1 MPSAPIA
8 VLFTNSKQAKQSAT
22 ATELRLV
29 TMAVPTL
36 TIAVLT
42 KNEAHRIEACLAS
55 AAFAD
60 QVLVVDSGSTDNT
73 VALSRQAGAE
83 VFEYPDWQ
91 GFAVQRNRLIAHAKC
106 DYIFFLDADELIT
119 PAFQKELQA
128 IVQSNAQAVWQIQW
142 RMVAYGHELTYYI
155 SRSKVERLFRRDMLK
170 EYVGAVHEQAIL
182 HNENPANPVPR
193 KVISAKLLHHS
204 RETVRGS
211 LEKLTQYVMLGASKR
226 AQAGKRGGV
235 VRGLASGLSM
245 FVRLYVFRLG
255 FLCGGA
261 GFLYCLFVALEAF
274 FRYAALHYDKDHLTN
289 NVGRA

>member
-8 VLFTNSKQAKQSAT
+8 VRCTNSKQAKQSAT
-22 ATELRLV
+22 ATEPRLV

-60 QVLVVDSGSTDNT
+60 QVVVVDSGSTDNT

>member
-1 MPSAPIA
+1 
-8 VLFTNSKQAKQSAT
+8 
-22 ATELRLV
+22 
-29 TMAVPTL
+29 MAVPTL

-60 QVLVVDSGSTDNT
+60 QVLVVDSGSTDST
-73 VALSRQAGAE
+73 VALCHQSGAD

-91 GFAVQRNRLIAHAKC
+91 GFAVQRNRLIAHARG

-128 IVQSNAQAVWQIQW
+128 IVLSNAKAVWQIRW
-142 RMVAYGHELTYYI
+142 RMVAYGHELKYYI

-182 HNENPANPVPR
+182 QNESPGMPTPR
-193 KVISAKLLHHS
+193 KVMAAKLLHHS

-226 AQAGKRGGV
+226 AQAGKSGGV
-235 VRGLASGLSM
+235 LRGLASGLAM
-245 FVRLYVFRLG
+245 FLRLYIFRLG

-274 FRYAALHYDKDHLTN
+274 FRYAALHYDKDHLSN
-289 NVGRA
+289 DVGRA

>member
-1 MPSAPIA
+1 
-8 VLFTNSKQAKQSAT
+8 
-22 ATELRLV
+22 
-29 TMAVPTL
+29 MAVPTL

-235 VRGLASGLSM
+235 LRGLASGLSM

>member
-1 MPSAPIA
+1 
-8 VLFTNSKQAKQSAT
+8 
-22 ATELRLV
+22 
-29 TMAVPTL
+29 
-36 TIAVLT
+36 
-42 KNEAHRIEACLAS
+42 
-55 AAFAD
+55 
-60 QVLVVDSGSTDNT
+60 
-73 VALSRQAGAE
+73 
-83 VFEYPDWQ
+83 
-91 GFAVQRNRLIAHAKC
+91 
-106 DYIFFLDADELIT
+106 
-119 PAFQKELQA
+119 
-128 IVQSNAQAVWQIQW
+128 VQSNVQAVWQIQW
-142 RMVAYGHELTYYI
+142 RMVAYGHELKYYI

-182 HNENPANPVPR
+182 HHENPASPVPR
-193 KVISAKLLHHS
+193 KVIAAKLLHHS

-235 VRGLASGLSM
+235 LRGLASGLSM

-274 FRYAALHYDKDHLTN
+274 FRYAALHYDKDHLSN

>member
-8 VLFTNSKQAKQSAT
+8 VRCTNSKQAKQSAT
-22 ATELRLV
+22 ATDLRLV

>member
-1 MPSAPIA
+1 
-8 VLFTNSKQAKQSAT
+8 
-22 ATELRLV
+22 
-29 TMAVPTL
+29 MAVPTL

-73 VALSRQAGAE
+73 VPLSRQTGAE

-91 GFAVQRNRLIAHAKC
+91 GFAVQRNRLIAHAKG

-128 IVQSNAQAVWQIQW
+128 IVQSNAKAVWQIQW
-142 RMVAYGHELTYYI
+142 RMVAYGHELKYYI

-182 HNENPANPVPR
+182 HNEDTATATPR

-226 AQAGKRGGV
+226 AQAGKKGGV
-235 VRGLASGLSM
+235 IRGLASGLSM
-245 FVRLYVFRLG
+245 FLRLYIFRLG

-274 FRYAALHYDKDHLTN
+274 FRYAALHYDKDHLNN

>member
-8 VLFTNSKQAKQSAT
+8 VRCTNSKQAKQSAT
-22 ATELRLV
+22 ATELRLM

-91 GFAVQRNRLIAHAKC
+91 GFAVQRNRLIEHAKC

>member
-1 MPSAPIA
+1 
-8 VLFTNSKQAKQSAT
+8 
-22 ATELRLV
+22 
-29 TMAVPTL
+29 MAVPTL

-91 GFAVQRNRLIAHAKC
+91 GFAVQRNRLIEQAKC

-170 EYVGAVHEQAIL
+170 AYVGAVHEQAIL
-182 HNENPANPVPR
+182 HNENPASPVPR

-261 GFLYCLFVALEAF
+261 AFLYCLFVALEAF
-274 FRYAALHYDKDHLTN
+274 FRYAALHYDKEHLTN

>member
-8 VLFTNSKQAKQSAT
+8 ARCTNSKQAKQSAT
-22 ATELRLV
+22 ATDIRLV

-119 PAFQKELQA
+119 PAFQQELQA

>member
-1 MPSAPIA
+1 
-8 VLFTNSKQAKQSAT
+8 
-22 ATELRLV
+22 
-29 TMAVPTL
+29 MAVPTL

-91 GFAVQRNRLIAHAKC
+91 GFAVQRNRLIAHATC

-119 PAFQKELQA
+119 PAFQQELQA
-128 IVQSNAQAVWQIQW
+128 IVQSNAKAVWQIQW
-142 RMVAYGHELTYYI
+142 RMVAYGHELKYYI

-170 EYVGAVHEQAIL
+170 AYVGAVHEQAIL
-182 HNENPANPVPR
+182 HNENPAAPTPR
-193 KVISAKLLHHS
+193 KVIAAKLLHHS

-235 VRGLASGLSM
+235 LRGLASGLSM
-245 FVRLYVFRLG
+245 FLRLYIFRLG

>member
-1 MPSAPIA
+1 
-8 VLFTNSKQAKQSAT
+8 
-22 ATELRLV
+22 
-29 TMAVPTL
+29 MAVPTL

-42 KNEAHRIEACLAS
+42 QNEAHRIEACLAS

-128 IVQSNAQAVWQIQW
+128 IVQSNAHAVWQIQW
-142 RMVAYGHELTYYI
+142 RMVAYGHELKHYI

-170 EYVGAVHEQAIL
+170 AYVGAVHEQAIL
-182 HNENPANPVPR
+182 HNENPASPVPR

-255 FLCGGA
+255 FCA
-261 GFLYCLFVALEAF
+261 
-274 FRYAALHYDKDHLTN
+274 AALAFCIVCSWPWKRFSVMQPCTTTRNTSPTMWAVLDSKHLERPEWLYQVAPRQAIKAWADAPQN
-289 NVGRA
+289 

>member
-8 VLFTNSKQAKQSAT
+8 ARCTNSKQAKQSAT

>member
-1 MPSAPIA
+1 
-8 VLFTNSKQAKQSAT
+8 
-22 ATELRLV
+22 
-29 TMAVPTL
+29 MAVPTL

-119 PAFQKELQA
+119 PTFQKELQA
-128 IVQSNAQAVWQIQW
+128 IVQSNAHAVWQIQW
-142 RMVAYGHELTYYI
+142 RMVAYGHELKHYI

-170 EYVGAVHEQAIL
+170 AYVGAVHEQAIL
-182 HNENPANPVPR
+182 HNENPASPVPR

-255 FLCGGA
+255 FLCGCA

-274 FRYAALHYDKDHLTN
+274 FRYAALHYDKEHLTN

>member
-1 MPSAPIA
+1 
-8 VLFTNSKQAKQSAT
+8 
-22 ATELRLV
+22 
-29 TMAVPTL
+29 
-36 TIAVLT
+36 
-42 KNEAHRIEACLAS
+42 
-55 AAFAD
+55 
-60 QVLVVDSGSTDNT
+60 
-73 VALSRQAGAE
+73 
-83 VFEYPDWQ
+83 
-91 GFAVQRNRLIAHAKC
+91 
-106 DYIFFLDADELIT
+106 
-119 PAFQKELQA
+119 
-128 IVQSNAQAVWQIQW
+128 
-142 RMVAYGHELTYYI
+142 
-155 SRSKVERLFRRDMLK
+155 
-170 EYVGAVHEQAIL
+170 
-182 HNENPANPVPR
+182 VPR

-274 FRYAALHYDKDHLTN
+274 FRYAALHYDKEHLTN

>member
-8 VLFTNSKQAKQSAT
+8 VRCTNSKQAKQSAT
-22 ATELRLV
+22 ATEQRLV